1 MPKNLLPKISRGCKK
16 IEGGNKKEG
25 GYISTPSFFEQVENF
40 FESIN
45 KCNTI
50 FNFLYTYFL
59 AIKENA

>member
-1 MPKNLLPKISRGCKK
+1 MPKNLLPKISRECKK
-16 IEGGNKKEG
+16 IEGVTKKEG
-25 GYISTPSFFEQVENF
+25 GYISTLLFLSKWKIF